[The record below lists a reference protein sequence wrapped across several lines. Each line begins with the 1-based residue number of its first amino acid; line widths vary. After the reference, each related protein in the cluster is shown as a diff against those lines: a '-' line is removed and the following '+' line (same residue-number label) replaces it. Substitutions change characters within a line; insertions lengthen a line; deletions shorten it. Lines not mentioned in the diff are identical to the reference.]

1 VRGLAVVAA
10 LALLAWL
17 GAGCGTSSRDAVNAY
32 LGKVAAVQR
41 QLAPRLSAA
50 DVAYHRLGTAGKS
63 AKERHALARA
73 EATAQELRRRLAALD
88 PPNEAERIH
97 RLTLLLADRELA
109 LSRELLALAR
119 YLPGFQA
126 VVVDAGRAG
135 RRLQRVLRSKPAAE
149 AAPAFDRYAS
159 TLAVDRRRLKG
170 LRPPHVMVPS
180 HRSELT
186 ILVRTADL
194 SRRLGAALE
203 RRDNA
208 SAQRLAGQL
217 AAVSSFPTR
226 RRAAEAEADA
236 VRAYNDRVVGLSRLA
251 ARIQR
256 ERIRLDRDL

>member
-10 LALLAWL
+10 LALLSLLAT
-17 GAGCGTSSRDAVNAY
+17 GCGTSSRDAVNAY
-32 LGKVAAVQR
+32 LKEVAAVQR
-41 QLAPRLSAA
+41 QLTPRLRAA
-50 DVAYHRLGTAGKS
+50 DQAYHRLGTAGKS
-63 AKERHALARA
+63 AEERRALARA
-73 EATAQELRRRLAALD
+73 EATAHELQRRLAAID
-88 PPNEAERIH
+88 PPEEAERIH
-97 RLTLLLADRELA
+97 RLMLLLADRELA
-109 LSRELLALAR
+109 LSREVLALGR
-119 YLPGFQA
+119 YLPRFQA

-159 TLAVDRRRLKG
+159 TLELDLRRLKE
-170 LRPPHVMVPS
+170 LTPPALMEPS

-186 ILVRTADL
+186 TLARTADL

-203 RRDNA
+203 RQDNA
-208 SAQRLAGQL
+208 SPQRLAGRL
-217 AAVSSFPTR
+217 AAVSSFPAR

-256 ERIRLDRDL
+256 ERVRLDRDL